1 MKQNNSIA
9 RLSLICGLV
18 LVIGCANTNLNK
30 SNELKVILPNQ
41 GPVEMTQDSTF
52 IFFSLEDD
60 TVFVGKKF
68 PPEGFK
74 IDEGTFW
81 PTKTNASESNAIR
94 ERIIS
99 SIDTLRYHNLVA
111 NNVWMSLTFYVDSTE
126 VIREAQIRFYRKS
139 QVFFDTEDLR
149 NICMSVKGLK
159 FTLPSQFR
167 HLPYVRFS
175 LGLRFD

>member
-1 MKQNNSIA
+1 MI
-9 RLSLICGLV
+9 
-18 LVIGCANTNLNK
+18 VIPTLQSPGK
-30 SNELKVILPNQ
+30 
-41 GPVEMTQDSTF
+41 MMQDSTY
-52 IFFSLEDD
+52 IFFSLEND
-60 TVFVGKKF
+60 TVFIGKKF
-68 PPEGFK
+68 PPAGFK
-74 IDEGTFW
+74 IDQGTFW
-81 PTKTNASESNAIR
+81 PTDTNISESNAIR